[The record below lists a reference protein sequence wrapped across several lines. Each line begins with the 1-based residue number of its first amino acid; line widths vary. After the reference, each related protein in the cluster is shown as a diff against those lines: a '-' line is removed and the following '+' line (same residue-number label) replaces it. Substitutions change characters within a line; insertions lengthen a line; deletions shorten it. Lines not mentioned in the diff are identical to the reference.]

1 MNLTQNCHGFWRSNT
16 VGPPYLWMHNPQIW
30 SADYATWVSTDSDIY
45 NGSWNQTPV
54 NTEEWLHMLLYRK
67 KKKKRIPKLQLEIP
81 LSTQRRKS
89 WVLIVDKSM
98 NVMICSQQGY
108 SRGILSSW
116 RLHLRHSFYKHN
128 SASNNDFKKI
138 SAN

>member
-1 MNLTQNCHGFWRSNT
+1 MNLIQNCHGFWRGNIVS
-16 VGPPYLWMHNPQIW
+16 PPYLWMRNPQIW
-30 SADYATWVSTDSDIY
+30 RADYATWASTDSNIY

-67 KKKKRIPKLQLEIP
+67 KKKKNSQALVGNSTINTRI
-81 LSTQRRKS
+81 KS
-89 WVLIVDKSM
+89 WVLVVDKSM

-108 SRGILSSW
+108 SWGILSSW
-116 RLHLRHSFYKHN
+116 RLYLRHSFYKHN
-128 SASNNDFKKI
+128 SASNNFFLI